1 MKKYL
6 VILLVLFIAIYLL
19 PKSIPI
25 ILGLLTA
32 IIFEPLILHLQNR
45 WKLKRLLSVII
56 VFILFL
62 SVTGFLGYLVLARLI
77 EQFLYFSSNL
87 PFLLAKLNV
96 LFTIYMNQWEV
107 FSATVPRDV
116 IESIEGS
123 FHSLEDSILNAT
135 SNLTQSI
142 LVFITTIPQLLIEIL
157 VYLIA
162 FFLFSL
168 DLRKLK
174 IQVLSFFSDET
185 RDKFLLMYHQL
196 NRAGIGFLK
205 AQLLFS
211 VLTFILAYSGLLLLD
226 VEYAVLLSIVI
237 VFVDILP
244 VLGTGSV
251 LVPYA
256 IYCFITNQQD
266 TGIGL
271 LILFLVITV
280 VRRVIEPKV
289 YSTNMGISPIASL
302 ISMYLGF
309 QVLGFLGLILGPVV
323 VIIYDTL
330 KKAGI
335 LKFQFKI

>member
-6 VILLVLFIAIYLL
+6 VILLLLIVAIYLL

-32 IIFEPLILHLQNR
+32 IIFEPLLIYLQTR
-45 WKLKRLLSVII
+45 WKLKRLVSVII

-62 SVTGFLGYLVLARLI
+62 SVTGFLGYLVLAQLV

-96 LFTIYMNQWEV
+96 LITLYMNQWEI

-116 IESIEGS
+116 IYSIEGS
-123 FHSLEDSILNAT
+123 FRSLEDSILNAT
-135 SNLTQSI
+135 SNITQSI
-142 LVFITTIPQLLIEIL
+142 LVFVTTIPQLLIEVL

-185 RDKFLLMYHQL
+185 REKFLMMYHQL
-196 NRAGIGFLK
+196 NKAGIGFLK

-211 VLTFILAYSGLLLLD
+211 LLTFFLAYIGLLILKVD
-226 VEYAVLLSIVI
+226 YPVLLSIVI

-256 IYCFITNQQD
+256 VYCFITNQQD

-309 QVLGFLGLILGPVV
+309 QALGFIGLILGPVV
-323 VIIYDTL
+323 VIIFDTL
-330 KKAGI
+330 KKARI
-335 LKFQFKI
+335 IKFQFKL

>member
-1 MKKYL
+1 MKKFA
-6 VILLVLFIAIYLL
+6 VILLLLILAIYLL
-19 PKSIPI
+19 PKSVPI
-25 ILGLLTA
+25 ILGLITA
-32 IIFEPLILHLQNR
+32 IMFEPLVLFLQKR
-45 WKLKRLLSVII
+45 WKVKKVLSVVI

-62 SVTGFLGYLVLARLI
+62 SVTGFLGYLVFAQLV
-77 EQFLYFSSNL
+77 EQFLYFSKNL

-96 LFTIYMNQWEV
+96 IIALYMNQWEV
-107 FSATVPRDV
+107 FSATVPKDV
-116 IESIEGS
+116 IDAIEGS
-123 FHSLEDSILNAT
+123 FRSLEDSILSAT
-135 SNLTQSI
+135 STITQSI
-142 LVFITTIPQLLIEIL
+142 LLFVTTIPELLIEIL

-174 IQVLSFFSDET
+174 IQILSFFSDET

-196 NRAGIGFLK
+196 NKAGIGFLK

-211 VLTFILAYSGLLLLD
+211 LLTFVLAYFGLLLLN
-226 VEYAVLLSIVI
+226 VEYTILLSIVI

-256 IYCFITNQQD
+256 VYCFMTNQQD

-302 ISMYLGF
+302 VSMYLGF
-309 QVLGFLGLILGPVV
+309 QVLGFIGLILGPVV
-323 VIIYDTL
+323 VIIYETL
-330 KKAGI
+330 KQAGI
-335 LKFQFKI
+335 IKFRFKL

>member
-6 VILLVLFIAIYLL
+6 VILLLLILVIYLL

-25 ILGLLTA
+25 ILALLTA
-32 IIFEPLILHLQNR
+32 IIFEPLIVYLQNR

-96 LFTIYMNQWEV
+96 LITIYMNQWEV
-107 FSATVPRDV
+107 FSATVPKDV
-116 IESIEGS
+116 IDSIEGS
-123 FHSLEDSILNAT
+123 FRSLEDSILNAT

-185 RDKFLLMYHQL
+185 REKFLLMYHQL

-211 VLTFILAYSGLLLLD
+211 VLTFILAYSGLLLLNVD
-226 VEYAVLLSIVI
+226 YPVLLSIVI

-323 VIIYDTL
+323 VIIFDTL

-335 LKFQFKI
+335 MKFHLKI

>member
-6 VILLVLFIAIYLL
+6 VILLLLALVIYLL

-25 ILGLLTA
+25 LLALLTA
-32 IIFEPLILHLQNR
+32 IFFEPLVIYLQKQ
-45 WKLKRLLSVII
+45 WGMKRLVAVII
-56 VFILFL
+56 VFLFFL
-62 SVTGFLGYLVLARLI
+62 SGTGFLSYLVLAKLI
-77 EQFLYFSSNL
+77 EQFLFFSKNL
-87 PFLLAKLNV
+87 PFLLAKLNI
-96 LFTIYMNQWEV
+96 LMAMYMNQWEV
-107 FSATVPRDV
+107 FSATVPKDV
-116 IESIEGS
+116 IYSIEGS
-123 FHSLEDSILNAT
+123 FRSLEDSILNAT
-135 SNLTQSI
+135 SSLTQSI
-142 LVFITTIPQLLIEIL
+142 LVFITTIPQLLIEVL

-168 DLRKLK
+168 ELRKMK
-174 IQVLSFFSDET
+174 VQVISFFSHET

-211 VLTFILAYSGLLLLD
+211 VLTFVLAYGGLLLLK
-226 VEYAVLLSIVI
+226 VEYPILLSIVI

-256 IYCFITNQQD
+256 VYCLITNQQD

-271 LILFLVITV
+271 LILFVVITV

-289 YSTNMGISPIASL
+289 YSSNMGISPIASL

-323 VIIYDTL
+323 VIIFDTL

-335 LKFQFKI
+335 IKFHFKL